1 MPYEPGGLSASQVRS
16 SLFLAV
22 ATKVT
27 SVSRPDT
34 ARFGAIVNKRRR
46 ELGLSLDDVAASG
59 GPSQVTVS
67 NIEQGSTNRPHFG
80 TFTKLDAVLK
90 WKPGSAARA
99 FDGQE
104 PEAFDEQGR
113 NNKRRPQTLGLNPD
127 SVTVSMRT
135 VGDLL
140 TAAQKIERIAS
151 SETASPELKDASS
164 ELDLHVDRVMRA
176 WIIVQVE
183 ARLCVGDDLQ
193 NDVMIDMFLKDYL
206 SRASEPATA
215 EDEAE
220 LGYLQWLL
228 GKADDL
234 SPDREHTYQERW
246 NATRSEY

>member
-1 MPYEPGGLSASQVRS
+1 MPHGQGGLSASQVRS

-46 ELGLSLDDVAASG
+46 ELGLSLDDVAAGG

-80 TFTKLDAVLK
+80 TFAKLDAVLK
-90 WKPGSAARA
+90 WQPGSAARA

-104 PEAFDEQGR
+104 PEALDQGR
-113 NNKRRPQTLGLNPD
+113 NNKRRPQALGLNPG

-183 ARLCVGDDLQ
+183 ARLCIDDDLQ
-193 NDVMIDMFLKDYL
+193 NDVMVDMFLKDYL
-206 SRASEPATA
+206 SRASRPPTA
-215 EDEAE
+215 EDETE

-234 SPDREHTYQERW
+234 SQDREHTYQERW
-246 NATRSEY
+246 NAIRSEY